1 MISDDELVNV
11 KVIIKAFLLCN
22 PGKRYTSREIARFI
36 NEGKFGIVHGVTP
49 TEVGIIIKRYSTSN
63 KFMSEIQSETRCKSG
78 GTRVY
83 YI

>member
-1 MISDDELVNV
+1 MISDDELVKV

-22 PGKRYTSREIARFI
+22 PGKHTARDIARFI

-63 KFMSEIQSETRCKSG
+63 KFMSEIQSETKCKSG